1 MLNNSKMNIKY
12 SDKVI
17 LKKINYFFL
26 NELYTSMIERIN
38 EKWIMWINFNF
49 FIYYIIW
56 LYQISYYNVRAYL
69 WSYKNICTYF
79 IP

>member
-17 LKKINYFFL
+17 LKEINYFFL

-38 EKWIMWINFNF
+38 EK
-49 FIYYIIW
+49 
-56 LYQISYYNVRAYL
+56 
-69 WSYKNICTYF
+69 
-79 IP
+79 